1 MINSVSKIIKITNLK
16 KQYNQTHAVK
26 GIDLEIKEGEI
37 FGIIGPDGA
46 GKTSIFKMLAG
57 VMPATEGNM
66 NFFGN
71 DVQGAR
77 REIGFLT
84 QQFSF
89 YEDLTVDENI
99 KYSAGMRNISNDVYK
114 ERRDKYLKLM
124 GLENFR
130 TRLAGQLS
138 GGMKQKLALCCVLV
152 FQPKILLLDEP
163 TTGVDPISRR
173 EFWDILTELS
183 SENVT
188 IIVATPY
195 LDEAERCSR
204 IALIYDGQFQQIGTS
219 RELKDSLGLYRF
231 EILTEH
237 IKEAENIL
245 LAASCNDNSTIKDV
259 QSFGDRLDV
268 LVKDS
273 EEGKSEL
280 TTVLEANNLTFNKI
294 KQAEITL
301 ENVFVLRL
309 CEKSSISSSQ
319 SLPNLYQSQFPVYK
333 NENNQKKIA
342 IGAFELNKFFD
353 SFQAVKNLNLEVK
366 YGEIYGLLGAN
377 GAGKTTTI
385 KMLCGLLDATSGKIC
400 LAGQYEDLRS
410 SLLRQKIGYM
420 SQKFTLYN
428 DLTILENLKFYCG
441 VYRVPL
447 ESQDSKIQWVLE
459 TSGLSGQENLLTAEL
474 PGGWKQRVSFGASV
488 MHEPEILFL
497 DEPTSGVDPLARR
510 QFWKLIQD
518 FALHGTA
525 IVVTTHYLEE
535 AEHCNRIAFM
545 SGGEIIAEGTPDNIK
560 TEQPGVL
567 LEITVDK
574 PQNANFVLKKAIEP
588 WRVSLFGDK
597 LHIMIDNK
605 EINTPE
611 IYSILNE
618 NQIKIFSADKIPFSL
633 EDSFISIIERAKL
646 VAGRA

>member
-1 MINSVSKIIKITNLK
+1 MINTVSKIIKITNLK
-16 KQYNQTHAVK
+16 KQYNQTLAVK

-71 DVQGAR
+71 DVQDAR

-219 RELKDSLGLYRF
+219 RELKGSLGLYRF
-231 EILTEH
+231 EVLTEH

-245 LAASCNDNSTIKDV
+245 LEASYQDNSTIKDV

-280 TTVLEANNLTFNKI
+280 TAVLEANNLTFNKI

-301 ENVFVLRL
+301 ENVFVLKL

-319 SLPNLYQSQFPVYK
+319 SLPNLFQSQFPVYK

-342 IGAFELNKFFD
+342 IGAYELNKFFD

-385 KMLCGLLDATSGKIC
+385 KMLCGLLDATSGEIC
-400 LAGQYEDLRS
+400 LAGQYEELRS
-410 SLLRQKIGYM
+410 ASVRQKIGYM
-420 SQKFTLYN
+420 SQKFTLYD

-441 VYRVPL
+441 VYSVPL

-567 LEITVDK
+567 LEITVDN

-597 LHIMIDNK
+597 LHIMIDNQ

-618 NQIKIFSADKIPFSL
+618 NQIKVFSADKIPFSL

-646 VAGRA
+646 EAGRE